1 MTQNA
6 RENKGT
12 LTLSKDELS
21 DTLVNDSQSYNS
33 TTGDPTSDLMVRSLL
48 WLTDRDVN
56 RTRNL
61 LILFFFFVKL
71 SFIGLMKWF

>member
-12 LTLSKDELS
+12 LTLSKDEQS

-61 LILFFFFVKL
+61 LIFFFFFVKL
-71 SFIGLMKWF
+71 SFIGLMK